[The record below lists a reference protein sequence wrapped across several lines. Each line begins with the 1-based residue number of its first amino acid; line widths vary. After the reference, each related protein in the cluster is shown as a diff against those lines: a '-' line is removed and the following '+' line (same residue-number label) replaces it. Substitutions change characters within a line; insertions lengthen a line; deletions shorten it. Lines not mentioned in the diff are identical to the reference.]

1 MNRIFRKYFLCIIIF
16 SVGFPAL
23 AQKQVVFIQ
32 HGNIIARFT
41 EGDKFK
47 FKLKGHSW
55 KEGYIT
61 ELNDF
66 SMVTSALDTI
76 SFLSIEKISIK
87 GQRRRSFVKTI
98 GGVLMA
104 GGLLYIAI
112 DQANVLY
119 GSSKSGF
126 DESNRGALV
135 TAGLGALLL
144 FIKPTHKNVTRGVS
158 VRTID
163 YKSPLYQFK

>member
-1 MNRIFRKYFLCIIIF
+1 MDRTFKRYFLSVVIF
-16 SVGFPAL
+16 VASLPAV

-32 HGNIIARFT
+32 HGNIVARFT

-76 SFLSIEKISIK
+76 SFLSIEKINIK
-87 GQRRRSFVKTI
+87 GQRRRSFTKSI
-98 GGVLMA
+98 GAVLLA
-104 GGLLYIAI
+104 TA
-112 DQANVLY
+112 
-119 GSSKSGF
+119 
-126 DESNRGALV
+126 ALQLKKIITTPARIRYRNNDNHV
-135 TAGLGALLL
+135 
-144 FIKPTHKNVTRGVS
+144 
-158 VRTID
+158 
-163 YKSPLYQFK
+163 